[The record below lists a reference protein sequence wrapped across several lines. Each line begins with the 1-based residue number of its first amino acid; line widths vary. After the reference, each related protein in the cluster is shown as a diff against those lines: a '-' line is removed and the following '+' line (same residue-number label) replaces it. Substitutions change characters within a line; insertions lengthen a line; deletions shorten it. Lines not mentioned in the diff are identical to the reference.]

1 MSSNVLRALVA
12 AIRGITRPERPP
24 RQIPPRHRANPGEE
38 LNVRLAM
45 TGRPRKAPEEIPLL
59 DGQTTI
65 DDELGPPCYAAPQP
79 ACPGREAPSTPTTSR
94 QH

>member
-1 MSSNVLRALVA
+1 
-12 AIRGITRPERPP
+12 
-24 RQIPPRHRANPGEE
+24 
-38 LNVRLAM
+38 M